1 MKIMT
6 FNIFEGGDSLLNN
19 RTYRLDNIAR
29 IIRRANPDI
38 VALQECTDWD
48 KDGQKTLH
56 EFERQVGMLAL
67 LAVTNGFPIGLLVK
81 PDYGIMFA
89 DAFTKGFWHGALDV
103 VVADADNV
111 TTRFIN
117 VHLHPG
123 DPRVKFREISKV
135 LEKYD
140 GGQRTIVLGDM
151 NSLSHLDNIELSDL
165 SRETQSRHVVEG
177 ALDFRVSRSL
187 EAAGF
192 IDAHAAL
199 HQGNPKPTIPTRAA
213 RGSKFTPARLDY
225 IYVSRDLRSSLRTI
239 EVVKNEDSD
248 VASDHYPLVLEIAE
262 ASMNGRT

>member
-1 MKIMT
+1 MKVMT

-19 RTYRLDNIAR
+19 RTYRLETIAR
-29 IIRRANPDI
+29 IIRGANPDV

-48 KDGQKTLH
+48 KEGQKTLR

-67 LAVTNGFPIGLLVK
+67 LAVTNGFPVGLLVK
-81 PDYGIMFA
+81 PDYGVLFA
-89 DAFTKGFWHGALDV
+89 DALTQGFWHGALEV

-117 VHLHPG
+117 VHLHPN

-135 LEKYD
+135 LENYAE
-140 GGQRTIVLGDM
+140 GERTIVLGDM
-151 NSLSHLDNIELSDL
+151 NSLSHLDNLELSDL

-177 ALDFRVSRSL
+177 ALDFRVSKSL

-192 IDAHAAL
+192 VDAYAAL
-199 HQGNPKPTIPTRAA
+199 HQGNPEPTIPTRAA
-213 RGSKFTPARLDY
+213 RGSRFTPARLDY
-225 IYVSRDLRSSLRTI
+225 IYVSRDMRSWLRSI
-239 EVVKNEDSD
+239 EVVKNDYSE

-262 ASMNGRT
+262 APSNGKA

>member
-6 FNIFEGGDSLLNN
+6 FNILEGGDSLLNN
-19 RTYRLDNIAR
+19 LTYRLDTIAR
-29 IIRRANPDI
+29 IVRGANPDI

-67 LAVTNGFPIGLLVK
+67 LAVTSGFPVGLLVK

-89 DAFTKGFWHGALDV
+89 DALTKGFWHGALDV

-117 VHLHPG
+117 VHLHPK

-135 LEKYD
+135 LEQYE
-140 GGQRTIVLGDM
+140 GGERTVILGDM

-165 SRETQSRHVVEG
+165 SEQTQSRQVVDG

-187 EAAGF
+187 ETAGF
-192 IDAHAAL
+192 VDAYAAL
-199 HQGNPKPTIPTRAA
+199 HEGNPEPTIPTRAA
-213 RGSKFTPARLDY
+213 RGSIFTPARLDY
-225 IYVSRDLRSSLRTI
+225 IYVSRDLRSSLRSI
-239 EVVKNEDSD
+239 EVVKNDDSD
-248 VASDHYPLVLEIAE
+248 VASDHYPLVLEIAD